1 MFDAHTFRDAE
12 VQRYL
17 ASGDPDHGF
26 AGWPGDTFIDS
37 ARRGGAALREA
48 LIAQVHARTVSRAGS
63 PDSGSRDIVGLTRD
77 KVGAMV
83 TGLFATAE
91 QPAVLRML
99 ERSVVFL
106 TRGNLVEVLR
116 CTRWLR
122 TAWSL
127 ANLYLASVGAQ
138 RLCEAAPE
146 IVGLSH
152 GTTCCVSPAHFHEQ
166 DPFADFVVL
175 EAAHVFHNCK
185 RAAVGLPRTGRR
197 EWLLD
202 IDFGH
207 RETFAYAC
215 EAYSR
220 IVVLAAA
227 TAARRMTLT
236 RHAEGALPCGPAVD
250 LDEYLDILDEA
261 VQTRNGWKRIL
272 QRCAPRRSA
281 NTAAQTWRRPP
292 ATAL

>member
-1 MFDAHTFRDAE
+1 MFDALTFRDAE

-17 ASGDPDHGF
+17 ASGDHDHGF

-37 ARRGGAALREA
+37 ARNGGATLRRA
-48 LIAQVHARTVSRAGS
+48 LIAQVHARTASRAGS

-99 ERSVVFL
+99 ERAVVFL
-106 TRGNLVEVLR
+106 TPGNLDEVLR

-127 ANLYLASVGAQ
+127 ANLYLASVGAK

-152 GTTCCVSPAHFHEQ
+152 GTTCYVSPAYFHEQ
-166 DPFADFVVL
+166 APFAD
-175 EAAHVFHNCK
+175 
-185 RAAVGLPRTGRR
+185 
-197 EWLLD
+197 
-202 IDFGH
+202 
-207 RETFAYAC
+207 AC